1 MFYACMQNIRNL
13 ASRVNCL
20 ATQNCRKMPKG
31 VTKDEKKQRMVAM
44 FRTSKEVFTKKD
56 VESKAVKVGIIS
68 NAVEGVLKELV
79 GDDLVREEKVGI
91 STYWWSFPGDATA
104 KKQAERDQL
113 QADIAGLQPKLAG
126 LQEQEQ
132 AAAAAAAGAEG
143 EAEQVQ
149 ALEASIE
156 SLRARQQAAQ
166 GELAKM
172 SKAGGEDWGGARAA
186 PGPPSAAAPVAVA
199 RSLDRECPPAR
210 RSQRA
215 SRTCTCCSSRPIGGP
230 TTSSRSTRCCRRST
244 TWRRR
249 RPTSTWRSTTT
260 STTLRTSSC
269 RHELAGRLRPDRE
282 ASPARTNTGGW
293 WYVWRLS
300 RGCLSRSWRA
310 APDEGEPAR
319 VCA

>member
-1 MFYACMQNIRNL
+1 MG
-13 ASRVNCL
+13 
-20 ATQNCRKMPKG
+20 KG

-56 VESKAVKVGIIS
+56 IESKAVKAGIIAS
-68 NAVEGVLKELV
+68 AVEATLKEVV

-126 LQEQEQ
+126 LQEQQQ

-143 EAEQVQ
+143 EAEQVR

-172 SKAGGEDWGGARAA
+172 SKASGEDWGGVRGTKPSPCPPLPLPARLTAGVPWPVGRSAQARPARAA
-186 PGPPSAAAPVAVA
+186 RVCQPVDRQHLHVPQGAAGEAQHGKEGGQQIHG
-199 RSLDRECPPAR
+199 D
-210 RSQRA
+210 QR
-215 SRTCTCCSSRPIGGP
+215 
-230 TTSSRSTRCCRRST
+230 
-244 TWRRR
+244 
-249 RPTSTWRSTTT
+249 
-260 STTLRTSSC
+260 
-269 RHELAGRLRPDRE
+269 RLR
-282 ASPARTNTGGW
+282 
-293 WYVWRLS
+293 LH
-300 RGCLSRSWRA
+300 
-310 APDEGEPAR
+310 
-319 VCA
+319 